1 MSDYYAEL
9 ASHPDPARVVGWES
23 RLAQMTRFA
32 SVQAVVRPGDAVL
45 DLGAGLG
52 ALGPYLHQGGCDCNY
67 IGVERDAR
75 FVARARASSPPVA
88 LQLGDAFPEDPASL
102 PQADVVA
109 AIGALVDGSSM
120 RAAGYRF
127 GRLRRMFAAV
137 AAASRRVGVIVAAR
151 QEELSADP
159 LKSNDPCL
167 GGIAPGELAWL
178 LPQGFMHHVIG
189 DALPSDIIVFL
200 ARSDADLPTH
210 LDGAALR
217 ALALAH
223 PDAARL
229 PPIDHARFFVAIGA
243 HAAAHALVA
252 SHEASPDFRPDAA
265 WHLLRARLASLG
277 AEGARG
283 DVQDAL

>member
-32 SVQAVVRPGDAVL
+32 AVQAVLRPGEAVL

-52 ALGPYLHQGGCDCNY
+52 ALAPYLRDAGCDCNY
-67 IGVERDAR
+67 LGIERHPA
-75 FVARARASSPPVA
+75 FVARAGASSPPVA
-88 LQLGDAFPEDPASL
+88 LQLGDAFPEDPTTL

-120 RAAGYRF
+120 RAADHRF

-159 LKSNDPCL
+159 LKSHDPCL

-178 LPQGFMHHVIG
+178 LPQGFVHHVIG

-200 ARSDADLPTH
+200 ARSDADLPMH

-217 ALALAH
+217 ARALAH
-223 PDAARL
+223 PDAAQL
-229 PPIDHARFFVAIGA
+229 PPIDHARFLVAIGA
-243 HAAAHALVA
+243 HAAALALVTA
-252 SHEASPDFRPDAA
+252 HEARPGFHPDAA
-265 WHLLRARLASLG
+265 WRLLRDRLAWLG
-277 AEGARG
+277 ADGARG
-283 DVQDAL
+283 DGQDAI